1 MLTPRSSC
9 ARRASAAWQP
19 PPRRALQPPAVGAR
33 QAGESRGATGEV
45 PSRSRRPSPQ
55 EDHAAADRAQVA
67 PRDPDRPHE
76 RARPRVRPQEHLETA
91 VHGPPR
97 CQTVRAR
104 PRGRRRPPGRAPSA
118 PPSRARGRR
127 PGRRGRR
134 PRPRSRAR
142 RRGRAVGSSS
152 GAMLPTA
159 SVAGAPRPRRPG
171 GAEVDRAVDERA
183 CGGRCP
189 VPVPGQGDPSR
200 GSPSGGDRA
209 TIWSSFGS
217 TASAGISAAATP
229 RRRALDRA
237 VVVGPEDHVQLD
249 AAASDELLRL
259 LAREVM
265 AAPDDR
271 QQRRSPRGST
281 GSRPAPGASRPPR

>member
-1 MLTPRSSC
+1 M
-9 ARRASAAWQP
+9 
-19 PPRRALQPPAVGAR
+19 
-33 QAGESRGATGEV
+33 
-45 PSRSRRPSPQ
+45 Q

-142 RRGRAVGSSS
+142 RRGRPVGSSS

-159 SVAGAPRPRRPG
+159 SVAGAPVASPSRR
-171 GAEVDRAVDERA
+171 AQRSIAQSMNVRRRER
-183 CGGRCP
+183 P

-200 GSPSGGDRA
+200 GAHR
-209 TIWSSFGS
+209 
-217 TASAGISAAATP
+217 AATGP
-229 RRRALDRA
+229 RS
-237 VVVGPEDHVQLD
+237 G
-249 AAASDELLRL
+249 
-259 LAREVM
+259 
-265 AAPDDR
+265 
-271 QQRRSPRGST
+271 RRSAR
-281 GSRPAPGASRPPR
+281 RPAPASAPPPPRADEPWTVPLSSDRKTTFSSTPRLRTNSSACSPAK